1 MSDFIQQQGL
11 LGMISRLR
19 HLSDLLQREQFRIQ
33 SFVGT
38 NLEANWY
45 LVITLLKQ
53 HERLSVSQIAKHL
66 KISHPATVKIL
77 GRMKL
82 AGLVVGEIDPLDRR
96 KQIFSLSQQAKTLL
110 PQFNRDAEI
119 LNEALKDAG
128 ASFLSIVLNEMEAS
142 LNKQSLFER
151 FVELDELNK

>member
-33 SFVGT
+33 SFIGT

-45 LVITLLKQ
+45 LVITLLDQ
-53 HERLSVSQIAKHL
+53 HERLNVSQIAKHL
-66 KISHPATVKIL
+66 NISHPAAVKIL
-77 GRMKL
+77 RRMKL
-82 AGLVVGEIDPLDRR
+82 NGLVIGEIDSLDRR

-110 PQFNRDAEI
+110 PQFNRDAEL

>member
-33 SFVGT
+33 SFLGT
-38 NLEANWY
+38 NLEANWF
-45 LVITLLKQ
+45 LVITLLNQ
-53 HERLSVSQIAKHL
+53 HERLNVSQIAKHL
-66 KISHPATVKIL
+66 NISHPAAVKIL

-82 AGLVVGEIDPLDRR
+82 NGLVIGEIDSLDRR
-96 KQIFSLSQQAKTLL
+96 KQIFSLSQQAKSSL
-110 PQFNRDAEI
+110 PRFNRDAEI
-119 LNEALKDAG
+119 LHEALKDAG

>member
-19 HLSDLLQREQFRIQ
+19 HLSDLIQREQFRIQ

-45 LVITLLKQ
+45 LVITLLDQ
-53 HERLSVSQIAKHL
+53 HDRLNVSQIAKHL
-66 KISHPATVKIL
+66 NISHPAAVKIL

-82 AGLVVGEIDPLDRR
+82 NGLVIGEIDSLDRR
-96 KQIFSLSQQAKTLL
+96 KQIFSLSQQGKTQL
-110 PQFNRDAEI
+110 PRFNRDAEL